1 LLIACNKSDLSDA
14 KSADKVKSLLE
25 AELEQLKS
33 TSGSL
38 GDIGGDNEDAEVKLG
53 KEGKVSPT
61 ELPMS
66 YIDVSLFCVR
76 NSLLKMRP

>member
-1 LLIACNKSDLSDA
+1 MLIACNKSDLSDA

-53 KEGKVSPT
+53 KEG
-61 ELPMS
+61 
-66 YIDVSLFCVR
+66 R
-76 NSLLKMRP
+76 